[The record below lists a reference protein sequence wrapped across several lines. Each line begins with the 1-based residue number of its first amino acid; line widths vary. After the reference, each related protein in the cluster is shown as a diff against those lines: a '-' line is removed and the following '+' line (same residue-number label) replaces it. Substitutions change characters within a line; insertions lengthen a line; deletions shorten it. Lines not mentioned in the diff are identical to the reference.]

1 MIGQRLGVEVAFG
14 TIVTVTTRW
23 GRIVATGTVRVPP
36 GETAITAPELRRRV
50 GATPVHVVLSDP
62 ETVHRVLLLPPMTA
76 RERSE
81 VVTREAAR
89 DGSAARAVA
98 SHVVRRVEVDGLPKD
113 EVLVALASPEG
124 LQQSLDPLVRGGTI
138 PRAVVTGSMGLLAAT
153 RALAPSLLDRPTALV
168 HWGPSTMTIVVVTE
182 GILKFARVIEPPAT
196 AIDPFDWIPVEIER
210 SLRHYGVLSKGERV
224 EQVMVSVADAG
235 SAARVFTGGELL
247 ERLRLPVTNLN
258 ALLEPELPRPWP
270 AEMAAGAFT
279 LAYGAALL
287 SAGDAPNLL
296 PPALAFQW
304 RSRKAIT
311 AAVAASAASILLL
324 TASAVSTSQ
333 QARTVRDRLRQAEAT
348 LQSRQARLA
357 EVQAIETERRQK
369 AEVAGLLVND
379 PLHLI
384 PPADPLREIARLAPA
399 QLRLER
405 VTVTADGQG
414 YVVSLVGR
422 VEQDELTEAHQVLNE
437 FYYNLRGS
445 PIFDAI
451 SIQQSPRVTLPEA
464 VSAAATA
471 ATAEP
476 ARGAAAAAEDTAA
489 SGSPL
494 GFTLVMRLRRLA

>member
-14 TIVTVTTRW
+14 TIVTVTTQW
-23 GRIVATGTVRVPP
+23 GRIIATGTVRVPP
-36 GETAITAPELRRRV
+36 GETAITVPELRRRL

-76 RERSE
+76 RERSD

-98 SHVVRRVEVDGLPKD
+98 SQVVRRVEVDGLPKD
-113 EVLVALASPEG
+113 EVLVALASTEG

-138 PRAVVTGSMGLLAAT
+138 PRAVVTGAMALLAAT
-153 RALAPSLLDRPTALV
+153 RALAPSLLDRPTVLV
-168 HWGPSTMTIVVVTE
+168 HWGLSTMTIVVVT
-182 GILKFARVIEPPAT
+182 GGVLKFARVIEPPAS
-196 AIDPFDWIPVEIER
+196 ALDPFDWIPVEIER
-210 SLRHYGVLSKGERV
+210 SLRHYGVLSKGERA
-224 EQVMVSVADAG
+224 EQVMVSIADAG

-258 ALLEPELPRPWP
+258 ALLEPELPRPWA

-311 AAVAASAASILLL
+311 AAVAAGAAGVLLL
-324 TASAVSTSQ
+324 TANAISTGQ
-333 QARTVRDRLRQAEAT
+333 HARSLRDRLRQTEST
-348 LQSRQARLA
+348 LQSQQARLA
-357 EVQAIETERRQK
+357 EIQAIETERQQK
-369 AEVAGLLVND
+369 SEVARLLVDD
-379 PLHLI
+379 PLRLV
-384 PPADPLREIARLAPA
+384 PPADPLREIARLAPP

-405 VTVTADGQG
+405 LTVTADGQG

-437 FYYNLRGS
+437 FYYSLRGS
-445 PIFDAI
+445 AIFDAI
-451 SIQQSPRVTLPEA
+451 SIQQSPRVPSPEA
-464 VSAAATA
+464 VSATATA

-476 ARGAAAAAEDTAA
+476 AAVAEDTAA
-489 SGSPL
+489 PGSPL
-494 GFTLVMRLRRLA
+494 GFTLVMRLKRLA